1 MSTVKLFVK
10 LKDFH
15 KVSSDVSKSGVKY
28 YPIRRHSEMH
38 GVSYKVGYIFEIE
51 RGHPIVTF
59 LVLKY
64 GLTEL
69 NTG

>member
-28 YPIRRHSEMH
+28 YPIRRYSEIVNH
-38 GVSYKVGYIFEIE
+38 SYKVGYVFEME
-51 RGHPIVTF
+51 RGHNIVPF
-59 LVLKY
+59 LILKY
-64 GLTEL
+64 DLTQID
-69 NTG
+69 